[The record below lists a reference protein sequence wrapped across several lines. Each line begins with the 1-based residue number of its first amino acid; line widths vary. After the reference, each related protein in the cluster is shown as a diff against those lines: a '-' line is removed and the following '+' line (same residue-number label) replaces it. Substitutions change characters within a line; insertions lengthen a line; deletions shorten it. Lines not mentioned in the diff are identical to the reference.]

1 VGYDQRD
8 GNSQGTGD
16 AGPEV
21 AAAAKPRPGDGAVR
35 MAAAV
40 VLLGGAWRVVAL
52 PPFSGGATVVVV
64 GAGVVAMVAGWWER
78 RRGRAPA
85 AGGGDDGA
93 GVASWVVLALVA
105 GAWQLA
111 SYLQHPRT
119 DHPTLSSLTNAL
131 LDSHVTRA
139 AAFVLWL
146 VAARGLARR

>member
-1 VGYDQRD
+1 
-8 GNSQGTGD
+8 
-16 AGPEV
+16 
-21 AAAAKPRPGDGAVR
+21 
-35 MAAAV
+35 MV
-40 VLLGGAWRVVAL
+40 V
-52 PPFSGGATVVVV
+52 
-64 GAGVVAMVAGWWER
+64 GWWER

-85 AGGGDDGA
+85 AGGTAGAGDVA